1 MQVSHRNYDFL
12 LGISLKDVVEYI
24 KKAVDITYEG
34 NSIPVFTQKSVTEM
48 YNERL
53 IHHGC
58 QKDSINA
65 VAFAQTPMQLECG
78 KKYRIKSRVFV
89 LQRKV

>member
-1 MQVSHRNYDFL
+1 M
-12 LGISLKDVVEYI
+12 VEYI
-24 KKAVDITYEG
+24 RKAVEITYEG
-34 NSIPVFTQKSVTEM
+34 NSMPVFTQKSVTEM

-58 QKDSINA
+58 QNDSINA

-78 KKYRIKSRVFV
+78 KKYRRKSQIFV
-89 LQRKV
+89 LQRKVESNTDC